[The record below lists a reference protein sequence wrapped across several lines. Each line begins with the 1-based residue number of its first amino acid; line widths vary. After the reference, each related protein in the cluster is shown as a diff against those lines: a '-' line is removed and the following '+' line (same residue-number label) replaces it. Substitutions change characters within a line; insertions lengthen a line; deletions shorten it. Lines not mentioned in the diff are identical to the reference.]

1 MFTSQLPLDSTLPLA
16 AVLAGVL
23 ALSVWF
29 DVREQR
35 IPNWITVG
43 GLVGALI
50 ARGLLGVDALQH
62 GVWGGAAGFSLGIV
76 LFAAGAMGAGD
87 GKMLA
92 AVGTALGLEVFLLC
106 LPLIG
111 AFGGVLALGVSAR
124 NGTLYP
130 TLFRFRELV
139 YHAVSF
145 GRIGERRT
153 LAMPGSVT
161 VPYGVAV
168 AAGALTAWMGWG
180 LTP

>member
-1 MFTSQLPLDSTLPLA
+1 MPSLDLPFDPVILLA
-16 AVLAGVL
+16 VVLAGVL
-23 ALSVWF
+23 VLSVWF
-29 DVREQR
+29 DVRDHR

-43 GLVGALI
+43 GMVGALL
-50 ARGLLGVDALQH
+50 ARGLLGLDALQH
-62 GVWGGAAGFSLGIV
+62 GVWGGAVGFSLGIV
-76 LFAAGAMGAGD
+76 LFAVGAMGAGD
-87 GKMLA
+87 GKMLT

-124 NGTLYP
+124 NGTLFA
-130 TLFRFRELV
+130 TLLRFRELV
-139 YHAVSF
+139 FHAVSF

-168 AAGALTAWMGWG
+168 AAGAVTAWLGWG